1 MFNHNFMDVNM
12 FFTDVQVRGR
22 YSNKALTWMSRYGI
36 ELPVIDGDEKILE
49 QGKVD
54 YIGFSYYQSI
64 TMSSD
69 ILDNLGSGGN
79 LFSGAKNSYIKV
91 SEWGWPIDPKGLR
104 VSLNYLYDRYQ
115 IPLFIV
121 ENGLGAVD
129 EISNDHQFM
138 IITELII

>member
-54 YIGFSYYQSI
+54 YIGLSYYQSI

-79 LFSGAKNSYIKV
+79 LFSGAKN
-91 SEWGWPIDPKGLR
+91 P
-104 VSLNYLYDRYQ
+104 
-115 IPLFIV
+115 
-121 ENGLGAVD
+121 
-129 EISNDHQFM
+129 
-138 IITELII
+138 